1 MRRLF
6 CTPAPWSALPS
17 GKRHYRVSLAD
28 ALSAHKRALT
38 FGGLDGIPNIGMV
51 ESAIARPYSG
61 YYRSIERKTSALVHS
76 MATNHG
82 FADGNKRT
90 TVIVMHL
97 LLKKSGFRLVTKPR
111 DGSLDQAVEKM
122 VLAVVEREMTF
133 DDLVDWFRARIRKSP
148 PENRF

>member
-1 MRRLF
+1 M
-6 CTPAPWSALPS
+6 PS
-17 GKRHYRVSLAD
+17 GKRHYRVTLAD

-38 FGGLDGIPNIGMV
+38 FGGRDGIPNIELV
-51 ESAIARPYSG
+51 ESAIGRPYSG

-97 LLKKSGFRLVTKPR
+97 LLKESGFRLVTKPR
-111 DGSLDQAVEKM
+111 DGSLDQSIENM
-122 VLAVVEREMTF
+122 VLAVVEHEMTY
-133 DDLVDWFRARIRKSP
+133 DDLVAWFTKRIVKS
-148 PENRF
+148 